1 MNALDGKVK
10 GFTLIEVVVSLA
22 ILGIALTVII
32 ELFAGGLRLART
44 SKEYT
49 RAVSYAHARMEEI
62 NSQTDIEEGTSEG
75 DFDDVYHWRVAM
87 KKVNLLPVE
96 KPWDVKPP
104 VELFEVR
111 VEVMWKSGPKE
122 RSARIES
129 YRTIKIKDD
138 EKKS

>member
-10 GFTLIEVVVSLA
+10 GFTLIEVVVGIA

-49 RAVSYAHARMEEI
+49 KAVSYAHTKMEDI
-62 NSQTDIEEGTSEG
+62 GSQQNIEEGVSEG
-75 DFDDVYHWRVAM
+75 EFDDVYHWRVAM

-96 KPWDVKPP
+96 KPWEVKLP
-104 VELFEVR
+104 VELFQVR
-111 VEVMWKSGPKE
+111 VDVLWKSGSKE
-122 RSARIES
+122 RSASIES